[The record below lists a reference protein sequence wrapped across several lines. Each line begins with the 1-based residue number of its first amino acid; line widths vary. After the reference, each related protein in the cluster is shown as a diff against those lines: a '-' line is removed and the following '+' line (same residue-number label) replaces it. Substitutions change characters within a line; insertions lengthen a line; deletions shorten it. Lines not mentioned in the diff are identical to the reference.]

1 VRAELGALYDLGY
14 RGGIFTVDDN
24 FVGNPTAIE
33 SILHVM
39 IDFQREHDY
48 PFGFY
53 TQASLDL
60 GSPKLR
66 HLLPLMKQAGFSE
79 VFLGIENP
87 DPIALRAMNKVQNTK
102 VDIAATV
109 GQIQA
114 AGIEVMAGFIFGS
127 DEDTIDTA
135 GAIASFATQVAI
147 PTAMTGMLTPIPHT
161 PLGERLRDEG
171 RLREAEFSG
180 NNTDDAVQ
188 FVPRRMSIAEMQ
200 RGYYQILES
209 LFAPGAMFQRSRAL
223 LDRLEPHIFHG
234 HNIRASEVRAALR
247 SLWLQGVMR
256 ASRLDYFRLLWKGRQ
271 RDVAQRRAARRA
283 LADLKRQMRSLATAT
298 QARLAERGLPGLTS
312 LVAHAQEAMVRAD
325 PARRLDDITAWAR
338 EVQTRIGQGV
348 VSVEEVQ
355 SIYRWSRE
363 YFLRQ
368 RRLHRFP
375 GAYLVKAFNLT
386 IKGLHYET
394 VMHGLAREG
403 LSGERL
409 SSRS

>member
-1 VRAELGALYDLGY
+1 
-14 RGGIFTVDDN
+14 
-24 FVGNPTAIE
+24 
-33 SILHVM
+33 
-39 IDFQREHDY
+39 
-48 PFGFY
+48 
-53 TQASLDL
+53 
-60 GSPKLR
+60 
-66 HLLPLMKQAGFSE
+66 
-79 VFLGIENP
+79 
-87 DPIALRAMNKVQNTK
+87 MNKVQNTK

-161 PLGERLRDEG
+161 PLGERLRGEG
-171 RLREAEFSG
+171 RLREDEFSG

-188 FVPRRMSIAEMQ
+188 FVPRRMSIGEMQ

-234 HNIRASEVRAALR
+234 RNIRASDVRAALR

-256 ASRLDYFRLLWKGRQ
+256 ASRLDYFRLLWKGRS
-271 RDVAQRRAARRA
+271 RDAAQRRAARRA
-283 LADLKRQMRSLATAT
+283 LADLKRQIRSLATAPP
-298 QARLAERGLPGLTS
+298 ARFADCGLPGLS
-312 LVAHAQEAMVRAD
+312 PLVAHAQEAMVRAD

-409 SSRS
+409 ASRS

>member
-1 VRAELGALYDLGY
+1 
-14 RGGIFTVDDN
+14 
-24 FVGNPTAIE
+24 
-33 SILHVM
+33 
-39 IDFQREHDY
+39 
-48 PFGFY
+48 
-53 TQASLDL
+53 
-60 GSPKLR
+60 
-66 HLLPLMKQAGFSE
+66 
-79 VFLGIENP
+79 
-87 DPIALRAMNKVQNTK
+87 
-102 VDIAATV
+102 
-109 GQIQA
+109 
-114 AGIEVMAGFIFGS
+114 
-127 DEDTIDTA
+127 
-135 GAIASFATQVAI
+135 
-147 PTAMTGMLTPIPHT
+147 
-161 PLGERLRDEG
+161 
-171 RLREAEFSG
+171 
-180 NNTDDAVQ
+180 
-188 FVPRRMSIAEMQ
+188 
-200 RGYYQILES
+200 
-209 LFAPGAMFQRSRAL
+209 MFQRSRAL

-298 QARLAERGLPGLTS
+298 QARLAERGLPGLSS